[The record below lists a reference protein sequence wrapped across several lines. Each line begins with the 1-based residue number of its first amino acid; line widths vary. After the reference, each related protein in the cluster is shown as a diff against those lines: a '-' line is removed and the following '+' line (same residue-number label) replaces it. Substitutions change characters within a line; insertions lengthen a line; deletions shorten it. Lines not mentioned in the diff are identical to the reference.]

1 MAARS
6 FAAKAAPWHPCGLM
20 KITSVAGCAVR
31 VVVSLVAVAAWPAAA
46 AAQAP
51 APPSAEP
58 HLADVRRLT
67 VGGENAEAYWAPD
80 GQRLIFQRTAPE
92 VDGAPSCDQI
102 YQLDLDAASGI
113 PTPTLLSSGQGR
125 TTCSYFLP
133 DNRRFLYS
141 TTELLAPGCP
151 PPPDRSHGY
160 TWAVYDTYEIVLRD
174 GDGPPRRLTD
184 NHAYDAEATIC
195 PRDGSIVF
203 TSDRDGDLELY
214 RMDADGKNVVRLTN
228 APGYDGGAFFS
239 PDCSHIVWRAARPQG
254 AALEEARALLAQHL
268 VKPTQLELWT
278 ARADGTEAQQVTYL
292 GAASFAPSF
301 FPSGDRIAFASNFGD
316 PKGREFDLWAIDVAG
331 TRLERITATPGFDGF
346 PMFSPDGTRL
356 AYGTNRFIPG
366 GHETDVAVARWVD
379 SAPRFEEGPADRYL
393 EDVRWLADDA
403 REGRGMGSAGL
414 VAAAKWLEA
423 RFRSIGLQP
432 SVAGGFRLPVQVPT
446 AVRVEPGTALRVD
459 GREVAHGTDFEV
471 AGFSSTGKVAG
482 DVASVG
488 YGIVAP
494 EQGRD
499 DYASVDVKGKV
510 ALVRRFV
517 PPGDAFADPE
527 LARRYGDLHAK
538 AFSAR
543 EHGAVALLVV
553 DLPPPDDAKEEQE
566 VEEAPLPSLHVEER
580 GDAGIPVLV
589 LRREIGRALFA
600 GAHRVEADVR
610 LAHEHADTANV
621 VGVLRATAA
630 NEHLPPIVLG
640 AHYDHLGR
648 GGSGSLAP
656 ESHDVHNGADDNASG
671 VAALLE
677 TARLLA
683 AGPRS
688 RDVWF
693 VAFTG
698 EEEGLFGSTALVR
711 HPPKGLD
718 VEHALAM
725 LNFDMVGRLRNNRVS
740 LLGGGSASEWSELV
754 EAPCR
759 DLGLDCQ
766 LGGDGYGPSDQT
778 PFYAAGVPVLHFFT
792 GVHDDYHKPSDDSAA
807 INAAGGARVAELAA
821 RVVDALEQRAAPL
834 TYQRVAAPAP
844 SNADVRSYG
853 ASLGTI
859 PDYVG
864 PANGATGVLL
874 AGTRPGGPA
883 EKAGL
888 RRGDILVELAGT
900 PVRDVND
907 FMYILRRVKP
917 GQTSTAVVMR
927 DGQRVI
933 VDVTFDVSR
942 RH

>member
-1 MAARS
+1 M
-6 FAAKAAPWHPCGLM
+6 
-20 KITSVAGCAVR
+20 
-31 VVVSLVAVAAWPAAA
+31 
-46 AAQAP
+46 
-51 APPSAEP
+51 
-58 HLADVRRLT
+58 ADVRRLT
-67 VGGENAEAYWAPD
+67 TGGENAEAYWAPD
-80 GQRLIFQRTAPE
+80 GKRLIFQRTAPE
-92 VDGAPSCDQI
+92 SGGAPSCDQI
-102 YQLDLDAASGI
+102 YRLDLDAASGM

-151 PPPDRSHGY
+151 PPPDRSRGY
-160 TWAVYDTYEIVLRD
+160 TWAVYDTYEIVLQD

-184 NHAYDAEATIC
+184 NRAYDAEATVC
-195 PRDGSIVF
+195 PKDGSIVF

-214 RMDADGKNVVRLTN
+214 RMDADGKNVARLTA

-239 PDCSHIVWRAARPQG
+239 PDCSRIVWRAARPQG
-254 AALEEARALLAQHL
+254 AALDEARALLAQHL

-278 ARADGTEAQQVTYL
+278 ARADGSEAQQVTYL
-292 GAASFAPSF
+292 GVASFAPSF
-301 FPSGDRIAFASNFGD
+301 FPSGDRIVFATNLGD

-331 TRLERITATPGFDGF
+331 TRLERITTTPGFDGF

-356 AYGTNRFIPG
+356 AFGTNRFIPG

-379 SAPRFEEGPADRYL
+379 APARFEEGPADRYL
-393 EDVRWLADDA
+393 ADVRWLADDA

-414 VAAAKWLEA
+414 VAAAKWLED
-423 RFRSIGLQP
+423 RFRAIGLAP
-432 SVAGGFRLPVQVPT
+432 GVAGGFRQLVQVPT

-459 GREVAHGTDFEV
+459 GKELAHGTDFEV

-482 DVASVG
+482 EVVSVG

-494 EQGRD
+494 DQARD
-499 DYASVDVKGKV
+499 DFAGLDLKGKV
-510 ALVRRFV
+510 ALARRFV
-517 PPGDAFADPE
+517 PSGDAFADPE
-527 LARRYGDLHAK
+527 LARRYGDLRAK
-538 AFSAR
+538 AFTAR
-543 EHGAVALLVV
+543 EHGATALLVV
-553 DLPPPDDAKEEQE
+553 DLPPPGEVKDGQE
-566 VEEAPLPSLHVEER
+566 VEEAPLPGLRVEQR

-589 LRREIGRALFA
+589 LRREAGRALFA

-610 LAHEHADTANV
+610 LAHEHADAANV
-621 VGVLRATAA
+621 VGVLRSTGE
-630 NEHLPPIVLG
+630 NEHLPPIILG

-677 TARLLA
+677 TARLVA
-683 AGPRS
+683 ATPSRA

-698 EEEGLFGSTALVR
+698 EEEGLFGSTELVR
-711 HPPKGLD
+711 NPPSGLAIGSGS
-718 VEHALAM
+718 ALAM
-725 LNFDMVGRLRNNRVS
+725 LNFDMVGRLRNNRLS
-740 LLGGGSASEWSELV
+740 LLGGGSAKEWGALV
-754 EAPCR
+754 ALPCR
-759 DLGLDCQ
+759 ELGLDCQ

-792 GVHDDYHKPSDDSAA
+792 GVHDDYHKPTDDTAA
-807 INAAGGARVAELAA
+807 INAAGGARVAELAS
-821 RVVDALEQRAAPL
+821 RVVQALAAPDVKL
-834 TYQRVAAPAP
+834 TYQQVAAPAP

-864 PANGATGVLL
+864 PPDGAPGVLL

-907 FMYILRRVKP
+907 FMYVLRRVKP
-917 GQTSTAVVMR
+917 GQTSTAVVLR
-927 DGQRVI
+927 DGQRLQVE
-933 VDVTFDVSR
+933 VTFDVSR
-942 RH
+942 RR